1 MLHFYWL
8 DLKDFFRNKLDYS
21 AIFHRLCCL
30 FSGLIVAYCL
40 LRCVVCFSGARDDWE
55 LFSALGTEYTFGH
68 YLIENSFPEAVQE
81 FLPIFAEFLL
91 YLILYRR
98 AERKKH
104 PGTAAWYFGLMVLL
118 HVLLFAHAVSLDFPE
133 VPPYVTAAWISRIYY
148 LFART
153 TLAQSV
159 FYLAAYLLHIRDV
172 RYVTK

>member
-55 LFSALGTEYTFGH
+55 LFSALGTEYTVGH

-81 FLPIFAEFLL
+81 FLPIIAEFLL

-98 AERKKH
+98 AERMKH

-118 HVLLFAHAVSLDFPE
+118 HVLLFA
-133 VPPYVTAAWISRIYY
+133 
-148 LFART
+148 RT

-159 FYLAAYLLHIRDV
+159 FYLSAYLLHIRYV

>member
-1 MLHFYWL
+1 M
-8 DLKDFFRNKLDYS
+8 
-21 AIFHRLCCL
+21 
-30 FSGLIVAYCL
+30 
-40 LRCVVCFSGARDDWE
+40 
-55 LFSALGTEYTFGH
+55 
-68 YLIENSFPEAVQE
+68 
-81 FLPIFAEFLL
+81 PIFAEFLL

-98 AERKKH
+98 AERMKH
-104 PGTAAWYFGLMVLL
+104 LGTAAWYFGLMVLL